1 MYFFNVFSLWLIILT
16 HDYDSLYFFCLF
28 IFIGHYWLKSIFI
41 GETNI
46 CVYLKI
52 TSSASSFN
60 NPIYESFI
68 WLIWF
73 LSLVLDLALY
83 YAPTLNA

>member
-1 MYFFNVFSLWLIILT
+1 MYFLFTVRFQENK
-16 HDYDSLYFFCLF
+16 LYFFCLF
-28 IFIGHYWLKSIFI
+28 IFIGHYWLLLVKPI
-41 GETNI
+41 TDI

-52 TSSASSFN
+52 TSSASLQQPHLWVIS
-60 NPIYESFI
+60 YDS
-68 WLIWF
+68 WF